1 MSSVR
6 YSGVLISQSLGEY
19 GGASAFDSLAG
30 TVGSAVSWIENS
42 IAQDRPLWI
51 GGAVI
56 LVVVWFFLRRR
67 R

>member
-1 MSSVR
+1 MQ

-19 GGASAFDSLAG
+19 GGASAFDGVAG
-30 TVGSAVSWIENS
+30 TVRSAVSWIETS

-51 GGAVI
+51 GGAVV

-67 R
+67 